1 MGLGTDVAERMA
13 SWRSGGAIDAD
24 SGIWHYVP
32 FAPLPWGAFPG
43 LRGRKAVDAAS
54 WLTRPLLAA
63 ALRRAGFDRPQ
74 LAYADHFLQEG
85 LLRAVSPERVL
96 FRRADNLAGFPGA
109 GADFAEREV
118 EFARRADLTIC
129 TTESSAA
136 HMAKEGVNRPM
147 VVPNGIQL
155 DRFFDDAPVP
165 VEYLGDDRP
174 IVVYVGAAEHRLDI
188 DLMVRG
194 MTELRQFRWVVIGPF
209 DGAARER
216 LRAAGAHLLG
226 SRPHASLAGYLQ
238 HAHVGIVPF
247 SFTRHGELIREVSP
261 LKVLEYA
268 ASGLPVVGMKGC
280 QYPTDLPTPL
290 SICGTADAFLQ
301 AVKRLC
307 RRSQARAPRHVAVRL
322 ATHGRHGWGRCSH
335 GSSSAG
341 LRPGPGRPRSW
352 HEGSPCPPAPQGC
365 RRTCPA
371 AWGRVRST
379 SPGRL
384 PGCIRCCALRA
395 KPSAGISGRRWRC
408 SSAPARALPKRFGCA
423 IVSPTWRRS
432 VEAPGCVAT
441 PAGRGG
447 RARTVQRPSPVCAA
461 QLWRVRPVGL
471 RVAIGGAD
479 RCAAGAGR
487 RAGDHHPARLSVGSG
502 APQ

>member
-1 MGLGTDVAERMA
+1 VGSHHIARCFAERGWRVGFISAPVSPLHLLGLGTDVPERMA
-13 SWRSGGAIDAD
+13 TWRSGGAIDAA

-32 FAPLPWGAFPG
+32 FAPVPWGAFPG
-43 LRGRKAVDAAS
+43 VRGRKAVDAAS

-74 LAYADHFLQEG
+74 VAYADHFLQDG

-109 GADFAEREV
+109 GADFAVREA

-129 TTESSAA
+129 TTESSAS

-155 DRFFDDAPVP
+155 DRFFDQAPVP

-174 IVVYVGAAEHRLDI
+174 IIVFVGASEHRVDI

-194 MTELRQFRWVVIGPF
+194 ATELRQFRWVVIGPF

-226 SRPHASLAGYLQ
+226 SRAHASLASYLQ
-238 HAHVGIVPF
+238 HARVGIVPF
-247 SFTRHGELIREVSP
+247 SMTRHGALIREVSP

-290 SICGTADAFLQ
+290 SICGTVDAFLQ
-301 AVKRLC
+301 AVKDF
-307 RRSQARAPRHVAVRL
+307 AE
-322 ATHGRHGWGRCSH
+322 
-335 GSSSAG
+335 
-341 LRPGPGRPRSW
+341 GPKPERPRMSQFAS
-352 HEGSPCPPAPQGC
+352 H
-365 RRTCPA
+365 
-371 AWGRVRST
+371 
-379 SPGRL
+379 
-384 PGCIRCCALRA
+384 
-395 KPSAGISGRRWRC
+395 
-408 SSAPARALPKRFGCA
+408 
-423 IVSPTWRRS
+423 TWS
-432 VEAPGCVAT
+432 
-441 PAGRGG
+441 
-447 RARTVQRPSPVCAA
+447 
-461 QLWRVRPVGL
+461 
-471 RVAIGGAD
+471 
-479 RCAAGAGR
+479 
-487 RAGDHHPARLSVGSG
+487 ARLGPLFAWLEQRGLAARPRTTSIL
-502 APQ
+502 A